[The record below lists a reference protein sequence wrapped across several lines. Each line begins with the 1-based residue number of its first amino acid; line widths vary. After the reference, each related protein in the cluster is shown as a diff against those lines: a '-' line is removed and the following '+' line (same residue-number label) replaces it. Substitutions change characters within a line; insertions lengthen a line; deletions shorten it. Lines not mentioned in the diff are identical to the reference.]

1 MSSLSWAIMLARMTA
16 SRSVPSGVAADD
28 EPLALGDPRF
38 LDPEVGRRDF
48 LVAALP

>member
-1 MSSLSWAIMLARMTA
+1 MSRQP
-16 SRSVPSGVAADD
+16 RSNPD

-38 LDPEVGRRDF
+38 LDDPEVGRRDF